1 MNDLPPL
8 NALRFFDV
16 LGRLES
22 ITDAAAQLYVTP
34 AAVSRQIRLLEAH
47 LETRLFHRQHRR
59 IVLTRA
65 GQEYH
70 ADIARLFAGLHKAT
84 QALTA
89 GIQNKTFII
98 KAPHSVAVRWL
109 MPRLAAFHRTY
120 RSEQPRVGKECV
132 SRCKSRGWPC
142 H

>member
-1 MNDLPPL
+1 MYGILNLLLIERWKRPSCMNDLPPL
-8 NALRFFDV
+8 NALRVFDV
-16 LGRLES
+16 VGRLES

-70 ADIARLFAGLHKAT
+70 ADIARLFARLHKAN

-89 GIQNKTFII
+89 GFQNQTLTTKP
-98 KAPHSVAVRWL
+98 PHTLPFPWL
-109 MPRLAAFHRTY
+109 IP
-120 RSEQPRVGKECV
+120 
-132 SRCKSRGWPC
+132 
-142 H
+142 

>member
-8 NALRFFDV
+8 NALRVFDV
-16 LGRLES
+16 VGRLES

-65 GQEYH
+65 GQE
-70 ADIARLFAGLHKAT
+70 
-84 QALTA
+84 
-89 GIQNKTFII
+89 
-98 KAPHSVAVRWL
+98 
-109 MPRLAAFHRTY
+109 
-120 RSEQPRVGKECV
+120 RSEEHTSELQSLMRISYAVFCLQKKTTNTTNNQ
-132 SRCKSRGWPC
+132 SNS
-142 H
+142 